1 MAWWYLL
8 SAGLFEI
15 VWASSLRATEGFSRL
30 WPTLGTIAAMIVSVV
45 FLAEALK
52 TIPVGTGYA
61 VWTGVGAA
69 GTAVVG
75 MLLFGESRDA
85 FRLLCLVAILAGVL
99 GLRMSSE

>member
-8 SAGLFEI
+8 GAGLFEI
-15 VWASSLRATEGFSRL
+15 VWASSLKFTEGFTRL
-30 WPTLGTIAAMIVSVV
+30 WPTTGTVAAMVASFVL
-45 FLAEALK
+45 LAEALK

-85 FRLLCLVAILAGVL
+85 FRLFCLIVIVAGVL
-99 GLRMSSE
+99 G

>member
-1 MAWWYLL
+1 MAWWYLI

-15 VWASSLRATEGFSRL
+15 LWASSLKFTEGFTRL
-30 WPTLGTIAAMIVSVV
+30 WPSVGTGLAMVISLVL
-45 FLAEALK
+45 LAEALK

-75 MLLFGESRDA
+75 MLFFGESKEA
-85 FRLLCLVAILAGVL
+85 FRLACLAVIVAGIV
-99 GLRMSSE
+99 GLKLSVH

>member
-8 SAGLFEI
+8 GAGLFEI
-15 VWASSLRATEGFSRL
+15 VWASALKSTEGFTRF
-30 WPTLGTIAAMIVSVV
+30 WPSVGTVSAMIASFV

-85 FRLLCLVAILAGVL
+85 FRLLCLTVIVIGVL

>member
-1 MAWWYLL
+1 MAWWYLFG
-8 SAGLFEI
+8 AGLFEI
-15 VWASSLRATEGFSRL
+15 VWASSLKFTDGFTRL
-30 WPTLGTIAAMIVSVV
+30 WPTVGTVAAMIASFV

-85 FRLLCLVAILAGVL
+85 FRLFCLMVIVAGVL
-99 GLRMSSE
+99 GLKLASE